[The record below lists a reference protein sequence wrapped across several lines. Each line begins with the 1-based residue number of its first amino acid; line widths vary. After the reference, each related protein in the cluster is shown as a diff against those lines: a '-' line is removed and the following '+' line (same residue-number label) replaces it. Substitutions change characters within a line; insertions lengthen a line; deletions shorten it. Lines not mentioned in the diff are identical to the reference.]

1 MYLLRTLSII
11 LLLLVFLIGCSESKT
26 QDKIN
31 LSEDSQ
37 ISLFSDDGE
46 RLILDKIPKRIIAFD
61 AATVEILF
69 KLGMG
74 ENIIGTHGFA
84 NYPPEAENI
93 EKLGDSFNI
102 NLEKVIELDPDLFF
116 TFSINSIKQLRE
128 ANIPVY
134 FKKSP
139 RNISQILERITMWGN
154 ITGKQIEAQNLVES
168 LQSKLN
174 VIKGFINNRD
184 SDKKPS
190 IFHDVGDYW
199 TTGNDTFVGSIYQM
213 LNVDNI
219 AFDITEWK
227 QISQEQIVSRNP
239 DIIITT
245 FKEGPE
251 KYYSSKAFST
261 INAVKNKKVYFL
273 DPTVISVEGPRI
285 ISAIETLAK
294 WIYDFH

>member
-1 MYLLRTLSII
+1 MYLLRILSII

-31 LSEDSQ
+31 FSEDSQ
-37 ISLFSDDGE
+37 LSLFSDDGE

-61 AATVEILF
+61 SATVEILF

-84 NYPPEAENI
+84 DYPPEVENI
-93 EKLGDSFNI
+93 EKLGDAFNI

-116 TFSINSIKQLRE
+116 TFSINSINQLRE

-251 KYYSSKAFST
+251 KYYSIKAFST

>member
-46 RLILDKIPKRIIAFD
+46 RLILNKIPKRIIAFD

-74 ENIIGTHGFA
+74 ENIIGTHGFV

-154 ITGKQIEAQNLVES
+154 ITGKQIEAQNLVAS

-174 VIKGFINNRD
+174 VIKSFINNRD

-245 FKEGPE
+245 FKEGPQ
-251 KYYSSKAFST
+251 KYYSIKAFSN

>member
-1 MYLLRTLSII
+1 MHLLRVFSII
-11 LLLLVFLIGCSESKT
+11 LVLLVFFIGCRESTT

-31 LSEDSQ
+31 LSEKSQ
-37 ISLFSDDGE
+37 LSLFSDDGE
-46 RLILDKIPKRIIAFD
+46 SLILDAIPKRIIAFD
-61 AATVEILF
+61 SATVEILF
-69 KLGMG
+69 ELGMG
-74 ENIIGTHGFA
+74 ENIIGTHGFV

-116 TFSINSIKQLRE
+116 TFSVNSIKQLRE

-139 RNISQILERITMWGN
+139 RNISQILERIIVWGD
-154 ITGKQIEAQNLVES
+154 ITDKQIEAQNLVES
-168 LQSKLN
+168 LQGRLT
-174 VIKGFINNRD
+174 VIKSFINNQHF
-184 SDKKPS
+184 DKKPS

-213 LNVDNI
+213 LNVENI

-227 QISQEQIVSRNP
+227 QISQEQIVNRNP

-251 KYYSSKAFST
+251 KYYSIKAFSN

-285 ISAIETLAK
+285 ISAIERLAK

>member
-1 MYLLRTLSII
+1 MYLLRILSII

-31 LSEDSQ
+31 FSEDSQ
-37 ISLFSDDGE
+37 LSLFSDDGE

-61 AATVEILF
+61 SASVEILF

-74 ENIIGTHGFA
+74 GNIIGTHGFA
-84 NYPPEAENI
+84 NYPPEVKNI
-93 EKLGDSFNI
+93 EKLGDAFNI

-116 TFSINSIKQLRE
+116 TFSINSINQLRE

-251 KYYSSKAFST
+251 KYYSIKAFST

>member
-1 MYLLRTLSII
+1 M
-11 LLLLVFLIGCSESKT
+11 V
-26 QDKIN
+26 
-31 LSEDSQ
+31 
-37 ISLFSDDGE
+37 
-46 RLILDKIPKRIIAFD
+46 LDKIPKRIIAFD

-74 ENIIGTHGFA
+74 ENIIGTHGFV

-154 ITGKQIEAQNLVES
+154 ITGKQIEAQNLVAS

-174 VIKGFINNRD
+174 VIKSFINNRD
-184 SDKKPS
+184 SDKKPL

-245 FKEGPE
+245 FKEGPQ
-251 KYYSSKAFST
+251 KYYSIKAFSN

>member
-26 QDKIN
+26 QDKIS
-31 LSEDSQ
+31 LSEDAQ

-84 NYPPEAENI
+84 KYPPEAENI

-116 TFSINSIKQLRE
+116 TFSVNSIKQLRE

-154 ITGKQIEAQNLVES
+154 ITGKQIEAQDLVES

-174 VIKGFINNRD
+174 VIKSFINNRD
-184 SDKKPS
+184 SDKKPL

-251 KYYSSKAFST
+251 KYYSIKAFSN

-273 DPTVISVEGPRI
+273 EPTVISVEGPRI

>member
-251 KYYSSKAFST
+251 KYYSIKAFST

>member
-11 LLLLVFLIGCSESKT
+11 LLFLVFLIGCRESVT
-26 QDKIN
+26 EDKMS
-31 LSEDSQ
+31 LFQDSQ
-37 ISLFSDDGE
+37 LSLFSDDGE
-46 RLILDKIPKRIIAFD
+46 LLILDKIPKRIIAFD
-61 AATVEILF
+61 SATVEILF

-84 NYPPEAENI
+84 NYPPEVQNI

-128 ANIPVY
+128 ADVPVY

-139 RNISQILERITMWGN
+139 RNISQILGRITMWGN
-154 ITGKQIEAQNLVES
+154 ITGKQIEAQDLVES
-168 LQSKLN
+168 LQSRLN
-174 VIKGFINNRD
+174 IIKDFINNRD
-184 SDKKPS
+184 SDRKPS
-190 IFHDVGDYW
+190 ILHDVGDYW
-199 TTGNDTFVGSIYQM
+199 STGNDTFVGSIYQM

-219 AFDITEWK
+219 AFDITGWQ
-227 QISQEQIVSRNP
+227 QISQEQIVNRNP

-245 FKEGPE
+245 FKAGPE
-251 KYYSSKAFST
+251 KYYSIKAFSN